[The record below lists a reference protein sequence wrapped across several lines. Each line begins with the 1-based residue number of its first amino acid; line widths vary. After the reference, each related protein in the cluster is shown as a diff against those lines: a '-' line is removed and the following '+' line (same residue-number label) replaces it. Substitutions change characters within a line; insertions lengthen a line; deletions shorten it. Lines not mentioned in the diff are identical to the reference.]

1 MKETL
6 KDLTKNMWTVPNLL
20 SFIRILLVPL
30 FAVLFMKE
38 QYVWSIIVLALSGL
52 SDFFDGKIAR
62 KFNQV
67 SALGKILDPVADKL
81 TQITIAIVFY
91 ITFAGSSDKTV
102 KAFSWIFLIFL
113 IKEAVMVVGGAIMIA
128 TGLKPGAAELPGKIG
143 TFAFY
148 LIMISIMAFGPDIG
162 ICRNVFT
169 YPAPVMIVLVCIS
182 AILTLVAF
190 SSYVPG
196 VWRQIQDKKKAKA
209 EAAASGSSGGD
220 SSEEK

>member
-6 KDLTKNMWTVPNLL
+6 KELTKNMWTVPNLL

-113 IKEAVMVVGGAIMIA
+113 IKEAVMVVGGAI
-128 TGLKPGAAELPGKIG
+128 